1 MCKEYEIMYSPSCE
15 TTRNTTGI
23 EEPTE
28 GMILGP
34 EDMSYQ
40 IYDISGENISA
51 ISTEDLKECLKKQLE
66 FCFSRENLSKDL
78 YLISQMDSDQFIP
91 IWTVANMEEIKKL
104 TTDPDLILEVLRSSP
119 MVQVDEKGEK
129 VRPSHKRCIVIL
141 REIPETTPVEEVKAL
156 FKNENCPKVISCE
169 FAHNSNWYITFQS
182 DTDAQQAFK
191 YLREEVK
198 TFQGKPIMAPF
209 PNGNFVNGFNS
220 PGSYKTTAAAM
231 NMGRPFQKNR

>member
-1 MCKEYEIMYSPSCE
+1 VTSKGTGLNPNAKVWQEIPPGNTEATQVTHGTESSWHETAATSGSHPEGNTELSDDMCKEYEVMYSSCE
-15 TTRNTTGI
+15 TTRNTIGI
-23 EEPTE
+23 EESTD

-34 EDMSYQ
+34 EDLSYH
-40 IYDISGENISA
+40 IYDVSGKLYAFIGEGNSA

-129 VRPSHKRCIVIL
+129 
-141 REIPETTPVEEVKAL
+141 EVKAL

-182 DTDAQQAFK
+182 DTDAQQ
-191 YLREEVK
+191 
-198 TFQGKPIMAPF
+198 
-209 PNGNFVNGFNS
+209 
-220 PGSYKTTAAAM
+220 
-231 NMGRPFQKNR
+231 